1 MDPRDQTQTR
11 QMDLDQVYVVEIS
24 STEYNVGEL
33 SYFFDKIWYVFL
45 GKVETTTEILEPR
58 EGQPK
63 PKEPKRRTT
72 TFAAALIDG
81 RSIQT
86 IRTYFKVS
94 RQHVFVPYKN
104 SGFTNTMFVP
114 MNCLTQYVKDQV
126 LLAKEEKKNEIKE
139 IEALKGDLAASLRS
153 KLQIM
158 VKNNFFKEES
168 FDVSVVIQPRKEFAT
183 FAFINFHDV
192 REYDMG
198 LASMVLSYQKWEMAP
213 PGTWVEP
220 RFSKAKPQNGKNKAQ
235 NGKGK
240 PQNGK

>member
-24 STEYNVGEL
+24 STEYNVNEL

-45 GKVETTTEILEPR
+45 GEVETTTEIIEPR

-63 PKEPKRRTT
+63 PKEQKRRTT

-94 RQHVFVPYKN
+94 RQHVFVPYKE
-104 SGFTNTMFVP
+104 SGFTNTMFIP
-114 MNCLTQYVKDQV
+114 MNCLTEYVKDQV
-126 LLAKEEKKNEIKE
+126 LLAKEAKKNEIKE
-139 IEALKGDLAASLRS
+139 IEALKKVLAASLTS

-158 VKNNFFKEES
+158 VKNKFFTEES
-168 FDVSVVIQPRKEFAT
+168 FEVSVVIQPRKDFAVFGFIT
-183 FAFINFHDV
+183 FHNVH
-192 REYDMG
+192 EYDIG
-198 LASMVLSYQKWEMAP
+198 LASMVLRYQTWEMAP
-213 PGTWVEP
+213 PGTWVET
-220 RFSKAKPQNGKNKAQ
+220 RFSKAKPQNGKGKEQNGKDKAQ
-235 NGKGK
+235 NGK
-240 PQNGK
+240 